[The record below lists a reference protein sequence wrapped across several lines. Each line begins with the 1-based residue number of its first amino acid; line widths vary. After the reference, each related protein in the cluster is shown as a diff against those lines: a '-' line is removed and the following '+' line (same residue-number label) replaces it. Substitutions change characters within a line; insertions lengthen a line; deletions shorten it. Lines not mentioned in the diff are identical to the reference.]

1 MANVKTYSK
10 SKNGNLKLSENF
22 CVKEFAC
29 KDGSDT
35 LKIDLDL
42 IPLIQRFRNYVE
54 TGVYFNSAYR
64 TPSYNKKVGGA
75 TNSYHVKGQALDI
88 PFLNS
93 YKYLTSR
100 EKMCAFFNTLGVKG
114 IITYPTFIHVDTR
127 TTKYHADNNGNY
139 KTFGK
144 VHIPFKQTLKRGSNN
159 VDVGIVQYK
168 LKMLGYNVGNADML
182 YGGKTELSVR
192 KFQSKNNLK
201 VNGVVEETTWN
212 KLFNF

>member
-10 SKNGNLKLSENF
+10 SKNGDFKLSENF

-35 LKIDLDL
+35 IKIDLDL

-114 IITYPTFIHVDTR
+114 IIIYPTFIHVDTR
-127 TTKYHADNNGNY
+127 TSKYHADNNGNY

-168 LKMLGYNVGNADML
+168 LKMLGYSVGNADMI

-192 KFQSKNNLK
+192 KFQSNNNLK

-212 KLFNF
+212 KLFN

>member
-35 LKIDLDL
+35 IKIDLDL

-114 IITYPTFIHVDTR
+114 IIIYPTFIHVDTR

-139 KTFGK
+139 KTFKK
-144 VHIPFKQTLKRGSNN
+144 VHIPFKQTLKRGSKN
-159 VDVGIVQYK
+159 VDVGIMQYK
-168 LKMLGYNVGNADML
+168 LKMLGYDVGNADMV

-192 KFQSKNNLK
+192 KFQSNNNLK
-201 VNGVVEETTWN
+201 VNGVVEEKTWN
-212 KLFNF
+212 KLFN

>member
-35 LKIDLDL
+35 IKIDLDL

-114 IITYPTFIHVDTR
+114 IIIYPTFIHVDTR
-127 TTKYHADNNGNY
+127 TTKYHADNNGKY

-168 LKMLGYNVGNADML
+168 LKMLGYDVGNADML

-192 KFQSKNNLK
+192 KFQSNNNLK

-212 KLFNF
+212 KLFN

>member
-10 SKNGNLKLSENF
+10 SKDGNIKLSENF

-212 KLFNF
+212 KLFN

>member
-10 SKNGNLKLSENF
+10 SKDGNLKLSENF

-192 KFQSKNNLK
+192 KFQSNNNLK

-212 KLFNF
+212 KLFN

>member
-10 SKNGNLKLSENF
+10 SKNGNEKLSENF
-22 CVKEFAC
+22 TVKEFAC

-35 LKIDLDL
+35 IKIDLDL

-54 TGVYFNSAYR
+54 AGVYFNSAYR

-75 TNSYHVKGQALDI
+75 TNSYHVKGQALDV

-114 IITYPTFIHVDTR
+114 IIIYPTFVHFDTR
-127 TTKYHADNNGNY
+127 TTKYHADNNGNH

-144 VHIPFKQTLKRGSNN
+144 VRIPFKQTLKRGSNG

-168 LKMLGYNVGNADML
+168 LKMLEYDVGNADMIF
-182 YGGKTELSVR
+182 GGKTELAVR
-192 KFQSKNNLK
+192 KFQSNNGLSS
-201 VNGVVEETTWN
+201 NGEVGEKTWN
-212 KLFNF
+212 KLFN

>member
-10 SKNGNLKLSENF
+10 SKDGNIKLSENF
-22 CVKEFAC
+22 SVKEFAC

-35 LKIDLDL
+35 IKIDLDL

-114 IITYPTFIHVDTR
+114 IIIYPTFIHVDTR
-127 TTKYHADNNGNY
+127 TSKYHADNNGNY

-144 VHIPFKQTLKRGSNN
+144 VHIPFKQTLKRGAKN

-168 LKMLGYNVGNADML
+168 LKMLGYDVGNADMI
-182 YGGKTELSVR
+182 YGGNTELSVR
-192 KFQSKNNLK
+192 KFQSNNGLSAD
-201 VNGVVEETTWN
+201 GVVGEKTWN
-212 KLFNF
+212 KLFN

>member
-10 SKNGNLKLSENF
+10 SKDGNIKLSENF
-22 CVKEFAC
+22 CVREFAC

-35 LKIDLDL
+35 IKIDLDL

-54 TGVYFNSAYR
+54 AGVYFNSAYR

-114 IITYPTFIHVDTR
+114 IIIYPTFIHVDTR
-127 TTKYHADNNGNY
+127 TSKYHADNNGNY

-168 LKMLGYNVGNADML
+168 LKMLGYDVGNADMV
-182 YGGKTELSVR
+182 YGGNTELSVR
-192 KFQSKNNLK
+192 KFQSNNGLSAD
-201 VNGVVEETTWN
+201 GVVGEKTWN
-212 KLFNF
+212 KLFN

>member
-10 SKNGNLKLSENF
+10 SKNGDFKLSENF

-35 LKIDLDL
+35 IKIDLDL

-54 TGVYFNSAYR
+54 AGVYFNSAYR

-114 IITYPTFIHVDTR
+114 IIIYPTFIHVDTR

-144 VHIPFKQTLKRGSNN
+144 VHIPFKQTLKRGAKN

-168 LKMLGYNVGNADML
+168 LKMLGYDVGNADMI

-192 KFQSKNNLK
+192 KFQSNNNLK
-201 VNGVVEETTWN
+201 VNGVVEEKTWN
-212 KLFNF
+212 KLFN

>member
-10 SKNGNLKLSENF
+10 SKNGDFKLSENF

-35 LKIDLDL
+35 IKIDLDL

-54 TGVYFNSAYR
+54 AGVYFNSAYR

-114 IITYPTFIHVDTR
+114 IIIYPTFIHVDTLL
-127 TTKYHADNNGNY
+127 
-139 KTFGK
+139 F
-144 VHIPFKQTLKRGSNN
+144 
-159 VDVGIVQYK
+159 
-168 LKMLGYNVGNADML
+168 L
-182 YGGKTELSVR
+182 YQHG
-192 KFQSKNNLK
+192 
-201 VNGVVEETTWN
+201 
-212 KLFNF
+212 

>member
-114 IITYPTFIHVDTR
+114 IIIYPTFIHIDTR
-127 TTKYHADNNGNY
+127 TSKYHADNNGNY

-168 LKMLGYNVGNADML
+168 LKMLGYDVGNADMI

-192 KFQSKNNLK
+192 KFQSNNNLK

-212 KLFNF
+212 KLFN

>member
-10 SKNGNLKLSENF
+10 SKDGNIKLSENF
-22 CVKEFAC
+22 SVKEFAC
-29 KDGSDT
+29 KDGSNT
-35 LKIDLDL
+35 IKIDLDL

-114 IITYPTFIHVDTR
+114 IIIYPTFIHVDTR
-127 TTKYHADNNGNY
+127 TKKYHADNNGNY
-139 KTFGK
+139 KIFGK
-144 VHIPFKQTLKRGSNN
+144 VHIPFKQTLKRGAKN

-168 LKMLGYNVGNADML
+168 LKMLGYDVGNADMV
-182 YGGKTELSVR
+182 YGGNTELSVR
-192 KFQSKNNLK
+192 KFQSNNGLSAD
-201 VNGVVEETTWN
+201 GVVGEKTWN
-212 KLFNF
+212 KLFN

>member
-10 SKNGNLKLSENF
+10 SKDGNKKLTENF

-35 LKIDLDL
+35 IKIDHDYL
-42 IPLIQRFRNYVE
+42 PLIQRFRQYVE
-54 TGVYFNSAYR
+54 AGVYFNSAYR

-114 IITYPTFIHVDTR
+114 IIIYPTFIHVDTR
-127 TTKYHADNNGNY
+127 TTKYHADNNGNSR
-139 KTFGK
+139 TFGK

-168 LKMLGYNVGNADML
+168 LKMLGYNVGNADMDF
-182 YGGKTELSVR
+182 GNRTETAV
-192 KFQSKNNLK
+192 KQFQSKNGLK

-212 KLFNF
+212 KLFN

>member
-35 LKIDLDL
+35 IKIDLDL

-114 IITYPTFIHVDTR
+114 IIIYPTFIHVDTR

-168 LKMLGYNVGNADML
+168 LKMLGYSVGNADML
-182 YGGKTELSVR
+182 YGGNTELAVR
-192 KFQSKNNLK
+192 KFQSNNGLSAD
-201 VNGVVEETTWN
+201 GVVGEKTWN
-212 KLFNF
+212 KLFN

>member
-10 SKNGNLKLSENF
+10 SKDGNIKLSENF
-22 CVKEFAC
+22 SVKEFAC

-35 LKIDLDL
+35 IKIDLDL

-54 TGVYFNSAYR
+54 AGVYFNSAYR

-114 IITYPTFIHVDTR
+114 IIIYPTFIHVDTR
-127 TTKYHADNNGNY
+127 TSKYHADNNGNY

-144 VHIPFKQTLKRGSNN
+144 VHIPFKQTLKRGAKN

-168 LKMLGYNVGNADML
+168 LKMLGYDVGNADMV

-192 KFQSKNNLK
+192 KFQSNNGLSAD
-201 VNGVVEETTWN
+201 GVVGEKTWN
-212 KLFNF
+212 KLFN

>member
-35 LKIDLDL
+35 IKIDLDL

-114 IITYPTFIHVDTR
+114 IIIYPTFIHVDTR
-127 TTKYHADNNGNY
+127 TSKYHADNNGNY

-168 LKMLGYNVGNADML
+168 LKMLGYSVGNADMI

-192 KFQSKNNLK
+192 KFQSNNNLK

-212 KLFNF
+212 KLFN

>member
-10 SKNGNLKLSENF
+10 SKNGDFKLSENF

-35 LKIDLDL
+35 IKIDLDL

-114 IITYPTFIHVDTR
+114 IIIYPTFIHVDTR

-168 LKMLGYNVGNADML
+168 LKMLGYSVGNADMI

-192 KFQSKNNLK
+192 KFQSNNNLK

-212 KLFNF
+212 KLFN

>member
-10 SKNGNLKLSENF
+10 SKDGNIKLSENF
-22 CVKEFAC
+22 SVKEFAC

-35 LKIDLDL
+35 IKIDLDL

-114 IITYPTFIHVDTR
+114 IIIYPTFIHVDTR
-127 TTKYHADNNGNY
+127 TSKYHADNNGNY

-144 VHIPFKQTLKRGSNN
+144 VHIPFKQTLKRGAKN

-168 LKMLGYNVGNADML
+168 LKMLGYDVGNADMV
-182 YGGKTELSVR
+182 YGGNTELSVR
-192 KFQSKNNLK
+192 KFQSNNGLSAD
-201 VNGVVEETTWN
+201 GVVGEKTWN
-212 KLFNF
+212 KLFN

>member
-10 SKNGNLKLSENF
+10 SKDGNIKLSENF
-22 CVKEFAC
+22 SVKEFAC

-114 IITYPTFIHVDTR
+114 IIIYPTFIHVDTR

-144 VHIPFKQTLKRGSNN
+144 VHIPFKQILKRGSNN

-192 KFQSKNNLK
+192 KFQSNNNLK

-212 KLFNF
+212 KLFN

>member
-35 LKIDLDL
+35 IKIDLDL

-114 IITYPTFIHVDTR
+114 IIIYPSFIHVDTR
-127 TTKYHADNNGNY
+127 TSKYHADNNGNY

-144 VHIPFKQTLKRGSNN
+144 VHIPFKQTLKRGAKN

-168 LKMLGYNVGNADML
+168 LKMLGYDVGNADMI
-182 YGGKTELSVR
+182 YGEKTELSVR
-192 KFQSKNNLK
+192 KFQSNNNLK

-212 KLFNF
+212 KLFN

>member
-22 CVKEFAC
+22 SVKEFAC

-114 IITYPTFIHVDTR
+114 IIIYPTFIHVDTR
-127 TTKYHADNNGNY
+127 TSKYHADNNGNY

-144 VHIPFKQTLKRGSNN
+144 VHIPFKQTLKRGAKN

-168 LKMLGYNVGNADML
+168 LKMLGYDVGNADMI

-192 KFQSKNNLK
+192 KFQSNNNLK

-212 KLFNF
+212 KLFN

>member
-10 SKNGNLKLSENF
+10 SKDGNIKLSENF
-22 CVKEFAC
+22 SVKEFAC

-35 LKIDLDL
+35 IKIDLDL

-54 TGVYFNSAYR
+54 AGVYFNSAYR

-114 IITYPTFIHVDTR
+114 IIIYPTFIHVDTR
-127 TTKYHADNNGNY
+127 TSKYHADNNGNY

-168 LKMLGYNVGNADML
+168 LKMLGYDVGNADMV

-192 KFQSKNNLK
+192 KFQSNNGLSAD
-201 VNGVVEETTWN
+201 GVVGEKTWN
-212 KLFNF
+212 KLFN

>member
-35 LKIDLDL
+35 IKIDLDL

-114 IITYPTFIHVDTR
+114 IIIYPTFIHVDTR

-168 LKMLGYNVGNADML
+168 LKMLGYNVGNADMI

-192 KFQSKNNLK
+192 KFQSNNNLK

-212 KLFNF
+212 KLFN

>member
-75 TNSYHVKGQALDI
+75 TSSYHVKGQALDI

-114 IITYPTFIHVDTR
+114 IIIYPTFIHVDTR

-168 LKMLGYNVGNADML
+168 LKMLGYDVGNADMI

-192 KFQSKNNLK
+192 KFQSNNNLK

-212 KLFNF
+212 KLFN

>member
-10 SKNGNLKLSENF
+10 SKDGNLKLSENF

-35 LKIDLDL
+35 IKIDLDL

-114 IITYPTFIHVDTR
+114 IIIYPTFIHVDTR

-168 LKMLGYNVGNADML
+168 LKMLGYSVGNADMI

-192 KFQSKNNLK
+192 KFQSNNNLK

-212 KLFNF
+212 KLFN

>member
-10 SKNGNLKLSENF
+10 SKDGNLKLSENF

-35 LKIDLDL
+35 IKIDLDL

-88 PFLNS
+88 PFLNN

-114 IITYPTFIHVDTR
+114 IIIYPTFIHVDTR

-168 LKMLGYNVGNADML
+168 LKMLGYDVGNADMI
-182 YGGKTELSVR
+182 YGGNTELSVR
-192 KFQSKNNLK
+192 KFQSNNGLSAD
-201 VNGVVEETTWN
+201 GVVGEKTWN
-212 KLFNF
+212 KLFN

>member
-10 SKNGNLKLSENF
+10 SKDGNIKLSENF
-22 CVKEFAC
+22 SVKEFAC

-35 LKIDLDL
+35 IKIDLDL

-114 IITYPTFIHVDTR
+114 IIIYPTFIHVDTR
-127 TTKYHADNNGNY
+127 TSKYHADNNGNY

-144 VHIPFKQTLKRGSNN
+144 VHIPFKQTLKRGAKN

-168 LKMLGYNVGNADML
+168 LKMLGYDVGNADMV

-192 KFQSKNNLK
+192 KFQSNNGLSAD
-201 VNGVVEETTWN
+201 GVVGEKTWN
-212 KLFNF
+212 KLFN

>member
-1 MANVKTYSK
+1 MANVRTYSK
-10 SKNGNLKLSENF
+10 SKNGDFKLSENF

-35 LKIDLDL
+35 IKIDLDL

-54 TGVYFNSAYR
+54 GGVYFNSAYR

-75 TNSYHVKGQALDI
+75 NNSYHLKGQALDI

-100 EKMCAFFNTLGVKG
+100 KKMCAFFNTLGVKG
-114 IITYPTFIHVDTR
+114 IIIYPTFIHVDTR
-127 TTKYHADNNGNY
+127 TSKYHADNNGNY
-139 KTFGK
+139 KTFDK
-144 VHIPFKQTLKRGSNN
+144 VHIPFRGKLTKGSKN

-168 LKMLGYNVGNADML
+168 LKMLGYDVGNADMDF
-182 YGGKTELSVR
+182 GNRTDMAVR
-192 KFQSKNNLK
+192 KFQSNNNLK

-212 KLFNF
+212 KLFN

>member
-10 SKNGNLKLSENF
+10 SKNGDFKLSENF

-35 LKIDLDL
+35 IKIDLDL

-64 TPSYNKKVGGA
+64 TPSYNKNVGGA

-114 IITYPTFIHVDTR
+114 IIIYPTFIHVDTR
-127 TTKYHADNNGNY
+127 TSKYHADNNGNY

-144 VHIPFKQTLKRGSNN
+144 VHIPFKQTLKIGAKN

-168 LKMLGYNVGNADML
+168 LKMLGYDVGTADMI

-192 KFQSKNNLK
+192 KFQSNNGLSAD
-201 VNGVVEETTWN
+201 GVVGEKTWN
-212 KLFNF
+212 KLFN

>member
-10 SKNGNLKLSENF
+10 SKDGNKKLTENF

-35 LKIDLDL
+35 IKIDHDYL
-42 IPLIQRFRNYVE
+42 PLIQRFRQYVE
-54 TGVYFNSAYR
+54 VGVYFNSAYR
-64 TPSYNKKVGGA
+64 TPTYNKKVGGA

-114 IITYPTFIHVDTR
+114 IIIYPTFIHIDTR
-127 TTKYHADNNGNY
+127 TSKYHADNNGNY

-144 VHIPFKQTLKRGSNN
+144 VHIPFKQILKRGSNG
-159 VDVGIVQYK
+159 VDVGIAQYK
-168 LKMLGYNVGNADML
+168 LKMLGYDVGNADMVF
-182 YGGKTELSVR
+182 GGNTELAVR
-192 KFQSKNNLK
+192 KFQSNNGLTAD
-201 VNGVVEETTWN
+201 GVIRSSTWN
-212 KLFNF
+212 KLFN

>member
-10 SKNGNLKLSENF
+10 SKDGNIKLSENF
-22 CVKEFAC
+22 SVKEFAC

-35 LKIDLDL
+35 IKIDLDL

-114 IITYPTFIHVDTR
+114 IIIYPTFIHVDTR
-127 TTKYHADNNGNY
+127 TSKYHADNNGNY

-168 LKMLGYNVGNADML
+168 LKMLGYNVGNADMV
-182 YGGKTELSVR
+182 YGGNTELAVR
-192 KFQSKNNLK
+192 KFQTNNGLSAD
-201 VNGVVEETTWN
+201 GVVGEKTWN
-212 KLFNF
+212 KLFN

>member
-35 LKIDLDL
+35 IKIDLDL
-42 IPLIQRFRNYVE
+42 IPLVQRFRNYVE

-114 IITYPTFIHVDTR
+114 IIIYPTFIHVDTR

-192 KFQSKNNLK
+192 KFQSNNNLK

-212 KLFNF
+212 KLFN

>member
-10 SKNGNLKLSENF
+10 SKDGNLKLSENF

-35 LKIDLDL
+35 IKIDLDL

-114 IITYPTFIHVDTR
+114 IIIYPTFIHVDTR
-127 TTKYHADNNGNY
+127 ITKYHADNNGNY

-159 VDVGIVQYK
+159 VDVGIAQYK

-182 YGGKTELSVR
+182 YGGNTELSVR
-192 KFQSKNNLK
+192 KFQSNNGLSAD
-201 VNGVVEETTWN
+201 GVVGEKTWN
-212 KLFNF
+212 KLFN

>member
-35 LKIDLDL
+35 IKIDLDL
-42 IPLIQRFRNYVE
+42 IPLIQRYRNYVE

-114 IITYPTFIHVDTR
+114 IIIYPTFIHVDTR

-192 KFQSKNNLK
+192 KFQSNNNLK

-212 KLFNF
+212 KLFN

>member
-10 SKNGNLKLSENF
+10 SKDGNIKLSENF
-22 CVKEFAC
+22 SVKEFAC

-35 LKIDLDL
+35 IKIDLDL

-114 IITYPTFIHVDTR
+114 IIIYPTFIHVDTR
-127 TTKYHADNNGNY
+127 TSKYHADNNENY

-144 VHIPFKQTLKRGSNN
+144 VHIPFKQTLKRGAKN

-168 LKMLGYNVGNADML
+168 LKMLGYDVGNADMV
-182 YGGKTELSVR
+182 YGGNTELSVR
-192 KFQSKNNLK
+192 KFQSNNGLSAD
-201 VNGVVEETTWN
+201 GVVGEKTWN
-212 KLFNF
+212 KLFN